1 MRSTLLC
8 VLLPALALACS
19 SPRKA
24 PAPRTVESVRPSADQ
39 VRDVEAVLRAQE
51 AAWNRGDLE
60 AFMALGY
67 AQSDALTFYSGGK
80 VSRGY
85 EPMLAGYR
93 KRYQSD
99 RAEMGALA
107 FTQLEI
113 EALGDGCALARGR
126 WDLDFA
132 QEKDVGGLF
141 TLVLRN
147 DTGAW
152 RIVHDHTSV
161 D

>member
-1 MRSTLLC
+1 MRSILPC
-8 VLLPALALACS
+8 VLVPALALACS
-19 SPRKA
+19 APRNA
-24 PAPRTVESVRPSADQ
+24 PAHSAVPAVRSNGDP
-39 VRDVEAVLRAQE
+39 VREVEAVLRAQE
-51 AAWNRGDLE
+51 AAWNRSDLD

-67 AQSDALTFYSGGK
+67 AQSEALTFYSGGK

-93 KRYQSD
+93 KRYQAD

-132 QEKDVGGLF
+132 KEKDVGGLF

-147 DTGAW
+147 DSGAW